1 MVFPATSSEFGILDY
16 CGFPKDEA
24 FYLKSW
30 WTDEPVLHI
39 LPHWNLDGHEG
50 EKVSVWVYSN
60 CDEVQLVVNGKKL
73 ARKKMPV
80 NGHLEWEAT
89 YKPGYVKAIGYRS
102 GKKVMETKI
111 ETAGKAVD
119 AVWTYETVGD
129 ITVANA
135 RMVDDKGKF
144 VPTACEEMVFTAPE
158 GMSILGWGNGDPA
171 FQHVER
177 PVEGEDSMKI
187 VTFNGLA
194 QVILRNY

>member
-1 MVFPATSSEFGILDY
+1 
-16 CGFPKDEA
+16 
-24 FYLKSW
+24 
-30 WTDEPVLHI
+30 
-39 LPHWNLDGHEG
+39 
-50 EKVSVWVYSN
+50 
-60 CDEVQLVVNGKKL
+60 
-73 ARKKMPV
+73 
-80 NGHLEWEAT
+80 
-89 YKPGYVKAIGYRS
+89 
-102 GKKVMETKI
+102 METKI

-129 ITVANA
+129 ITVANV
-135 RMVDDKGKF
+135 RMVDDKGRF
-144 VPTACEEMVFTAPE
+144 VPTACEEMVFTATE